1 MATDAKGAK
10 SNRSQA
16 AKAISRRPEVATSS
30 VEEPRTPSR
39 PVSHAQKRLLRTK
52 AAIEAAFV
60 ALVLEH
66 GYERVSVEDI
76 AAKADLAKATFYSH
90 YENKEALMSAVFTRL
105 IEELGERVV
114 YRDGPWTEVRG
125 SAMESIYEHA
135 GEMRELY
142 KVCLSDVRTRAS
154 YLAMAIRYTEQNFQS
169 RLKALNREP
178 RIPARVMAT
187 AFAGAH
193 VAMLESWLDGEIQGS
208 AQEVAAMQ
216 LDLLL
221 AGFAWAHNISLSDL
235 GYTVAPSPPDQTKP
249 KP

>member
-1 MATDAKGAK
+1 M
-10 SNRSQA
+10 
-16 AKAISRRPEVATSS
+16 
-30 VEEPRTPSR
+30 
-39 PVSHAQKRLLRTK
+39 LRTE

-66 GYERVSVEDI
+66 GYDRVTVEDI
-76 AAKADLAKATFYSH
+76 VARADLAKATFYGH

-105 IEELGERVV
+105 IEELAERIA

-125 SAMESIYEHA
+125 SAMEGIYEHA
-135 GEMRELY
+135 SEMRELY
-142 KVCLSDVRTRAS
+142 KVCLSDLRTRTS
-154 YLAMAIRYTEQNFQS
+154 YLATATRLAQENFQS

-178 RIPARVMAT
+178 RIPVRVMAK

-193 VAMLESWLDGEIQGS
+193 LAMLESWLDGEIRGS

-216 LDLLL
+216 LDLLV
-221 AGFAWAHNISLSDL
+221 AGFAWAQNISLFDL
-235 GYTVAPSPPDQTKP
+235 GYSIAPSRPDRTKP